1 MKHFSI
7 VLVGVAALCG
17 VAVSAAAR
25 IDLSDLRRDLA
36 VAADAGESGQDRVD
50 FTVIEKIR
58 AEGMERSKVLETFD
72 YLTTVIGPRLTNS
85 PAHQRAVA
93 WTQEQ
98 MKAIGLNEVHTE
110 GFQFGRGWTLNKL
123 SIELIE
129 PRYMPLIGYTR
140 GWAPSTPGRIV
151 ATPVWLPG
159 LEDAAVKTHAG
170 KLKGAILFTSPIQEY
185 AIRADR
191 PAASGD
197 LKPPSPRPPG
207 PPQLNAERHAM
218 LKAEGV
224 AVAIEPNIGEHG
236 TVFVTGRDMGAN
248 AVPSIVL
255 ASEHYNLIVRMLQ
268 QKLPVKVAVEI
279 QSTFNEEDRNAY
291 NVIGEIPGTDNAI
304 KDEIVMVGAH
314 LDSWHTATGAT
325 DNADGSATVLEAM
338 RILKALNIR
347 PRRTIRAALWAGE
360 EQGLLGSRAYVQQ
373 HLAGD
378 RNKAARDKFS
388 VYFNLDNGYPPISGF
403 YMEGND
409 PARLIMAEWLKPM
422 ASLGAIM
429 PSPGHIGATDHLSF
443 LDVGVP
449 GFQAVQ
455 EYVNYDVR
463 THHTNVDTA
472 ERIEPNALKQ
482 ASTVTA
488 AILYQAAMREG
499 TFPKPAPKPAKAT
512 SSQER

>member
-1 MKHFSI
+1 MKKKISI
-7 VLVGVAALCG
+7 VLIAVAALSIG
-17 VAVSAAAR
+17 IAA
-25 IDLSDLRRDLA
+25 
-36 VAADAGESGQDRVD
+36 QDRVD
-50 FTVIEKIR
+50 FGVIEKIK

-85 PAHQRAVA
+85 PAHKRAVA
-93 WTQEQ
+93 WTQSQ
-98 MKAIGLNEVHTE
+98 MKAMGLSSVHTE
-110 GFQFGRGWTLNKL
+110 AFEFGRGWTLNKL
-123 SIELIE
+123 SIEMLE

-159 LEDAAVKTHAG
+159 LQSDALKAQAG
-170 KLKGAILFTSPIQEY
+170 KLKGAVLFTSPIQQY
-185 AIRADR
+185 AIKADR

-197 LKPPSPRPPG
+197 LKSPTPRPAG
-207 PPQLNAERHAM
+207 PPQLNAERLAL

-224 AVAIEPNIGEHG
+224 AVTLEPNIGEHG

-248 AVPSIVL
+248 AVTSIVL
-255 ASEHYNLIVRMLQ
+255 ASEHYNLIARMLE
-268 QKLPVKVAVEI
+268 QKIPVKLAIEV
-279 QSTFNEEDRNAY
+279 QSTFNEDDRNTH
-291 NVIGEIPGTDNAI
+291 NVIGEIEGTDNAI

-360 EQGLLGSRAYVQQ
+360 EQGLLGSEAYVAQ

-378 RNKAARDKFS
+378 KNRAAREKFS

-409 PARLIMAEWLKPM
+409 PARVIMTEWLKPL
-422 ASLGAIM
+422 AGLGAIM

-455 EYVNYDVR
+455 EYINYDVR

-472 ERIEPNALKQ
+472 ERIDPNALKQ
-482 ASTVTA
+482 AATVMA
-488 AILYQAAMREG
+488 AILYQASMREG
-499 TFPKPAPKPAKAT
+499 TFPKPAPKPATAT
-512 SSQER
+512 K